1 MCNCWLACPALPL
14 THLQYPA
21 PQVGELA
28 RLRGE
33 TCIGF
38 ISAGGEMHLVPDSCF
53 STNFPKGSRL
63 VVLSES

>member
-1 MCNCWLACPALPL
+1 M
-14 THLQYPA
+14 
-21 PQVGELA
+21 QVGELA

-38 ISAGGEMHLVPDSCF
+38 ISAGGEMHLVPNSAYATD
-53 STNFPKGSRL
+53 FPKGARL